1 MKKLNRILQ
10 DLYIGTYKMLLR
22 ELKEEP
28 SEWMN
33 IMNMDQKTEMSIR
46 KLKIVI
52 VSFLPKLMFVTQYS
66 SNQCIHRLFCRNWQ
80 V

>member
-1 MKKLNRILQ
+1 MEKLNRILQ

-66 SNQCIHRLFCRNWQ
+66 SNQYIHRLFCRNWQ
-80 V
+80 I